1 MVSRSKIQLQTGAGY
16 VIVQFVSLGVLLVAG
31 AIAIT
36 DLPDIL
42 LLGGGLLLGVW
53 AFLALRRSHFR
64 VTPTLDPRAHF
75 VTSGPYKI
83 IRHPMYA
90 SLLLLG
96 LGCLAMEA
104 TPLRMLAWIILL
116 VDLLLKLE
124 FEEDF
129 LLTRFPGY
137 RAYTRKVKRLIPFI
151 Y

>member
-1 MVSRSKIQLQTGAGY
+1 MAARSKVELQTGAGY

-31 AIAIT
+31 TIAIT

-42 LLGGGLLLGVW
+42 LLSGGLLLGIW

-64 VTPTLDPRAHF
+64 ITPTLDPRAHF
-75 VTSGPYKI
+75 VTSGPYKF

-129 LLTRFPGY
+129 LLTRFAGY